1 VGSTRIPS
9 GLNGTV
15 TPPQT
20 PDTPDDPSSLENAK
34 IVPSEATP
42 ETGSAE
48 RPSQKDDPDC
58 TPVHP
63 SKKEKTFVSLLN
75 L

>member
-1 VGSTRIPS
+1 M
-9 GLNGTV
+9 

-20 PDTPDDPSSLENAK
+20 PDIPDDLLSLENAK
-34 IVPSEATP
+34 IVPSEPTP

-48 RPSQKDDPDC
+48 RPSQKDADPDR

-63 SKKEKTFVSLLN
+63 STKKKTYVSLLN